1 MFRSDSP
8 TRTKNVK
15 ATTPQKRTPPLHSP
29 AASGTLPTEQTKEIT
44 ATIGPIS
51 GPTTLDQTG
60 SCDRNRLVQNAF
72 GTQAA
77 SAPAISRPPTISIHM
92 LAQSIT

>member
-1 MFRSDSP
+1 MLRIGSRIRSEN
-8 TRTKNVK
+8 RK
-15 ATTPQKRTPPLHSP
+15 ATTPRKLIPPPHRT
-29 AASGTLPTEQTKEIT
+29 AARGTLPTEQTKEIT
-44 ATIGPIS
+44 ATIGPIN

-60 SCDRNRLVQNAF
+60 SCDRNRLVQNAD

>member
-1 MFRSDSP
+1 MCKLASEMRSPNTKAP
-8 TRTKNVK
+8 TPRKLT
-15 ATTPQKRTPPLHSP
+15 QPLQSA